1 MLHKMIFSAVVSA
14 AMFTLTGCCLF
25 QSAYPESF
33 PAEWKKKE
41 MLSHTVRELAPGLTA
56 YHYHFRDF
64 KDGKPLSMNVVIA
77 SWKETD
83 GKLSF
88 AVEASPEKKLPVT
101 AAINK
106 DGKIYCAAAG
116 VETDP
121 AAKPLTALKSAG
133 GRIFEPAQAKDRLKG
148 YSLLS
153 SRNFFPMIKK
163 SAPVYFADPLYES
176 VIQGMLLAENGKS
189 IFSRPVAGNGAYT
202 VVGLNQETQVMVL
215 LVVDGYHEKASPG
228 VSFSDLPGIMFAFG
242 AKDVICINAGPSGVL
257 ALADESGELKVV
269 SHPAGNGVFDHAGAR
284 DVQNRII
291 FSAAPVLKKK

>member
-148 YSLLS
+148 FALLS
-153 SRNFFPMIKK
+153 TRNFFPMIKK
-163 SAPVYFADPLYES
+163 TSPLYFADPLYES
-176 VIQGMLLAENGKS
+176 VIQGMLLAENGRS
-189 IFSRPVAGNGAYT
+189 VFSRPVAGQGAYT
-202 VVGLNQETQVMVL
+202 VVGLNQETQQMIL
-215 LVVDGYHEKASPG
+215 LVVDGYHEKESPG
-228 VSFSDLPGIMFAFG
+228 VSFSDLPEIMFALG
-242 AKDVICINAGPSGVL
+242 AKDVICINAGPSGAL
-257 ALADESGELKVV
+257 ALADESGAFKVV
-269 SHPAGNGVFDHAGAR
+269 SYPCGNGVFDHAGAR
-284 DVQNRII
+284 EVQNRL
-291 FSAAPVLKKK
+291 FFFEYAEEKK